1 MEPRNKIYI
10 HLAVLAY
17 LVRNLDPRQNW
28 PLTMRTHLKKFRTIP
43 GLSPETDMGFPADWV
58 DAPLWTRSV

>member
-1 MEPRNKIYI
+1 
-10 HLAVLAY
+10 
-17 LVRNLDPRQNW
+17 
-28 PLTMRTHLKKFRTIP
+28 MRTHLKKFPTIA